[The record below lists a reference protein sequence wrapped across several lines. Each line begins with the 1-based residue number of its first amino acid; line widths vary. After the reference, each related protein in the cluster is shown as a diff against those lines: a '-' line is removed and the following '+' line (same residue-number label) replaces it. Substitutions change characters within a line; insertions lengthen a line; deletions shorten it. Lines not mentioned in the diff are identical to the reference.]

1 MSHRKPPGRA
11 PSDTRS
17 DHRSDR
23 DQLDGD
29 PLDGDPLD
37 GDPLDGDGPTTQDR
51 ILDATLVVLAR
62 TGRRLSMSDVAQAAG
77 VSRMT
82 LYRHHASKEEL
93 LRAFARHEQHRFD
106 EQLRAALLDV
116 TTPEARVEAVLRAI
130 VSFLDA
136 SAARVVV
143 EAEPGFII
151 ERLRRGLPVQR
162 ATIEGLI
169 GDALAEL
176 PAVRS
181 GRTTP
186 GDVAELIL
194 RVAVS
199 EFLLPTPDAEA
210 GLRALRALVSPGGE
224 AR

>member
-17 DHRSDR
+17 DHSRPEHDR
-23 DQLDGD
+23 PEHDRPEHDQSPGD
-29 PLDGDPLD
+29 V
-37 GDPLDGDGPTTQDR
+37 PTTQDR

-62 TGRRLSMSDVAQAAG
+62 TGRHLSMSDVAQAAG

-169 GDALAEL
+169 GNALAEL

-181 GRTTP
+181 GRATP

-194 RVAVS
+194 RVAIS

-210 GLRALRALVSPGGE
+210 GLRALRALVNPRQG